1 MARLGSSSSAAEDAA
16 GAPADPTVGGLGE
29 EGAGIL
35 IETVGGEGI
44 DAEAGFSPG
53 ADGGLGSEI
62 PPPPGF
68 TTADG
73 GAGGLITAE
82 GGFGIDVG
90 TPGGLIVAEGTAV
103 GLMVAEG
110 TTAGLIGAEGTT
122 PGLIGTGLGG
132 SGILGTEAD
141 GGLGGTTAP

>member
-1 MARLGSSSSAAEDAA
+1 MPAE
-16 GAPADPTVGGLGE
+16 PTVGGLGE
-29 EGAGIL
+29 DGAGIL

-44 DAEAGFSPG
+44 DAEAGFKPG

-110 TTAGLIGAEGTT
+110 TT